1 MLYLL
6 SVSSLLSKLCW
17 FLSSVIR
24 ASFAAISA
32 GVGRVI
38 EIGGV
43 TPLWRVCAVAMM
55 NMGDLLS
62 PGNCTEVLDDERK
75 ERARSVFTESFLF
88 TARSPAISYRCHT
101 CE

>member
-38 EIGGV
+38 EMGGV
-43 TPLWRVCAVAMM
+43 TPLWRVCPVAMM
-55 NMGDLLS
+55 NKDDLS

-75 ERARSVFTESFLF
+75 ERARSVFTESF
-88 TARSPAISYRCHT
+88 
-101 CE
+101 